1 MSVVAAKG
9 YRATGVWCG
18 IKGSGKPDLTVV
30 VSDRLAAAA
39 GVFTP
44 HLFRAAPVVISAA
57 RLAASGGRAA
67 AIVATSGNANA
78 MSGEPGRR
86 DALEISRAAARK
98 LGIAD
103 RHILL
108 ASTGAIGFRL
118 PVPRVVRGVAKA
130 ARGLARTDDAG
141 LLAARGILT
150 TDTGPK
156 QARARFTDG
165 AAAYAVGGIA
175 KGVGMV
181 APNMATV
188 LVFLTTDAAIAPP
201 VLRRELARATAG
213 TFNEIT
219 VEGEMS
225 TNDTAFLLANGA
237 AATRPLSARGL
248 AAFRGALHEVCD
260 ALARMLVKDGEGAS
274 RLFEVRVSGA
284 ATAAAARL
292 AARAVADSPLVKTM
306 IYGRQAN
313 WGRIGQALGACGVR
327 FDPAR
332 IRVRVGGELAI
343 RGGVVV
349 PPRFTV
355 LTRLAEDVV
364 RIDVSLGAGPG
375 RARVLAADLTEQYV
389 KINAGYLS

>member
-1 MSVVAAKG
+1 MSVIAARG
-9 YRATGVWCG
+9 YRAAGVWAG

-30 VSDRLAAAA
+30 VSDHLAAAA

-57 RLAASGGRAA
+57 RLAATGGRAA

-78 MSGEPGRR
+78 MTGEPGRR
-86 DALEISRAAARK
+86 DALAVSREAARR
-98 LGIAD
+98 LGVAD

-118 PVPRVVRGVAKA
+118 PVPRILRGLRKA
-130 ARGLARTDDAG
+130 APKLSRTDEAGLA
-141 LLAARGILT
+141 AARGILT

-156 QARARFTDG
+156 QAHARFTDG

-188 LVFLTTDAAIAPP
+188 LVFLTTDIALAPRA
-201 VLRRELARATAG
+201 LHRELALAVRG
-213 TFNEIT
+213 SFNEIT

-225 TNDTAFLLANGA
+225 TNDTAILLANGA
-237 AATRPLSARGL
+237 AAVRPLSARGL
-248 AAFRGALHEVCD
+248 AAFRGALHEVCT
-260 ALARMLVKDGEGAS
+260 ALSRMLVADGEGAS
-274 RLFEVRVSGA
+274 RQFEVRVTGA
-284 ATAAAARL
+284 RDDAAARI

-313 WGRIGQALGACGVR
+313 WGRIGQALGTGAVR
-327 FDPAR
+327 FDPR
-332 IRVRVGGELAI
+332 KVRVRVGGELAI
-343 RGGVVV
+343 RGGIVV

-364 RIDVSLGAGPG
+364 RIDVDLGGGRG
-375 RARVLAADLTEQYV
+375 RARVLASDLTEQYV

>member
-1 MSVVAAKG
+1 MSLVAAKG
-9 YRATGVWCG
+9 FRATGVWAG

-30 VSDRLAAAA
+30 VSDHLAAAA

-44 HLFRAAPVVISAA
+44 HLFRAAPVGISVD
-57 RLAASGGRAA
+57 RLRASGGRAA

-78 MSGEPGRR
+78 MSGEAGRR
-86 DALEISRAAARK
+86 DALAISREASRR
-98 LGIAD
+98 LGVAD

-118 PVPRVVRGVAKA
+118 PVPRILRGLRKA
-130 ARGLARTDDAG
+130 APKLARTDEAG
-141 LLAARGILT
+141 LAAARGILT

-156 QARARFTDG
+156 QALARFSDG

-188 LVFLTTDAAIAPP
+188 LVFLTTDIALAPRA
-201 VLRRELARATAG
+201 LHHELALAVG
-213 TFNEIT
+213 GSLNEIT
-219 VEGEMS
+219 VDGEMS

-237 AATRPLSARGL
+237 AATRPLSARGR
-248 AAFRGALHEVCD
+248 AAFRGALQEVC
-260 ALARMLVKDGEGAS
+260 ATLSRMLVADGEGAS
-274 RLFEVRVSGA
+274 RQFEVRVTGA
-284 ATAAAARL
+284 RNDAEARI
-292 AARAVADSPLVKTM
+292 ASRAVADSPLVKTM

-313 WGRIGQALGACGVR
+313 WGRIGQALGAGAVR
-327 FDPAR
+327 FDPR
-332 IRVRVGGELAI
+332 KVRVRVGGELAI

-364 RIDVSLGAGPG
+364 RIDIDLGGGRG
-375 RARVLAADLTEQYV
+375 RARTLASDLTEQYV

>member
-9 YRATGVWCG
+9 FRAAGVWAG
-18 IKGSGKPDLTVV
+18 IKGSGKPDVTVV
-30 VSDRLAAAA
+30 VSDRLASAA

-57 RLAASGGRAA
+57 RLAASGGRAS
-67 AIVATSGNANA
+67 AIVATSGCANA
-78 MSGEPGRR
+78 MSGEPGHK
-86 DALEISRAAARK
+86 DALAVSRAAARR
-98 LGIAD
+98 LDVPD

-118 PVPRVVRGVAKA
+118 PVPRVVRGLAKA
-130 ARGLARTDDAG
+130 ARALARTDEAG
-141 LLAARGILT
+141 LAAARGILT

-156 QARARFTDG
+156 QAHARFTDG
-165 AAAYAVGGIA
+165 AAVCTVGGIA

-188 LVFLTTDAAIAPP
+188 LVFLTTDAPCPP
-201 VLRRELARATAG
+201 PALRRELALATAG
-213 TFNEIT
+213 TFNEIS

-225 TNDTAFLLANGA
+225 TNDTVFLLANGA
-237 AATRPLSARGL
+237 ASARPLSAKGR
-248 AAFRGALHEVCD
+248 AAFRGALRDVC
-260 ALARMLVKDGEGAS
+260 ARLATMLVADGEGAS
-274 RLFEVRVSGA
+274 RTFEVLVRGA
-284 ATAAAARL
+284 RNDAQART
-292 AARAVADSPLVKTM
+292 AARAIADSPLVKTM

-313 WGRIGQALGACGVR
+313 WGRIGQALGAGAVA
-327 FDPAR
+327 FDPR
-332 IRVRVGGELAI
+332 RVRVRVGGELAI

-349 PPRFTV
+349 PPRFSV

-364 RIDVSLGAGPG
+364 RIDVDLGAGPG